1 MINSNKN
8 EYLDEEE
15 KDLAEALNNIDVSKL
30 SVPDKNT
37 KKMFENAAARFVKQ
51 EAKMNI
57 RINPLELEKIK
68 KHAAIEG
75 LKYQTFVKSVLHK
88 YLTGQLTEKKIN
100 L

>member
-8 EYLDEEE
+8 KYLDEEE
-15 KDLAEALNNIDVSKL
+15 RNLAKALNNLDVTKL
-30 SVPDKNT
+30 PTPDKKT
-37 KKMFENAAARFVKQ
+37 QKMFKNAATKFVKQ

-75 LKYQTFVKSVLHK
+75 LKYQTFVKSILHK
-88 YLTGQLTEKKIN
+88 YLTGQLTERKIS
-100 L
+100 

>member
-8 EYLDEEE
+8 KYLDEEE
-15 KDLAEALNNIDVSKL
+15 KDLAEALNNIDVNKL
-30 SVPDKNT
+30 SAPDKKT
-37 KKMFENAAARFVKQ
+37 EKMLKNAATRFAKQ

-75 LKYQTFVKSVLHK
+75 LKYQTFVKSILHK
-88 YLTGQLTEKKIN
+88 YLTGQLTEKNIS
-100 L
+100 